1 MNITKQKQAPSYR
14 KQTRVYQW
22 GEEEKKGQHRG
33 RGSKGTIIRY
43 KIRYKDAMR
52 EYSNI
57 L

>member
-43 KIRYKDAMR
+43 KIRYKDEMR
-52 EYSNI
+52 E
-57 L
+57 